1 MIAVYSNNIYTD
13 SVIEHCLA
21 QHSVKVYHDI
31 NQYVQASAVTKL
43 AFVNHINQY
52 CLPANEAERAS
63 WAANGTKFAEEIDAV
78 AHHSALTFAFDN
90 EFHSY
95 HCDLLTRFN
104 GQPVHWVVPVVCN
117 QQLAPCVFNAFQF
130 GWTVEPYR
138 RQLAAQL
145 KKLKPFDTKPYWFD
159 ALLGWP
165 RPHRD
170 YVHNAVMNDPQVR
183 HKSVYRYM
191 NGLIRDFCTDFLWEP
206 EVQYFAP
213 VEMSANMV
221 RYFDEIMPLSR
232 IVPISI
238 YNQSAY
244 SIVAETSA
252 DNRYSFPTEKV
263 IKPMIAQRLFVV
275 FSGVHYL
282 RTLRQL
288 GFQTFDGVI
297 DESYDNIV
305 DDNTRWSA
313 AFEQVKRL
321 CSQDQLVVFD
331 KIRPIVEHN
340 YNVCMNT
347 DWANYTKN
355 KIATVLDL

>member
-1 MIAVYSNNIYTD
+1 MIAVYSNNLYTD
-13 SVIEHCLA
+13 YVIEHCLA

-95 HCDLLTRFN
+95 HCNLLTRFN

-117 QQLAPCVFNAFQF
+117 QQLAPCVFHAFQF
-130 GWTVEPYR
+130 AWTLEPYQ

-145 KKLKPFDTKPYWFD
+145 KKLKPFEPKQKMFD
-159 ALLGWP
+159 ALLGWT
-165 RPHRD
+165 RLSRD
-170 YVHNAVMNDPQVR
+170 FVFGAINSDASIKN
-183 HKSVYRYM
+183 KILLTYM
-191 NGLIRDFCTDFLWEP
+191 NYVPTDFIHEFLWEP
-206 EVQYFAP
+206 EVEYIQHTTN
-213 VEMSANMV
+213 SANLV
-221 RYFDEIMPLSR
+221 RYFDCVLPLSR

-263 IKPMIAQRLFVV
+263 IKPIMAQRLFVV

-305 DDNTRWSA
+305 DDNARWSA

-331 KIRPIVEHN
+331 QIRPIVEHN

-347 DWANYTKN
+347 DWANYTKRR
-355 KIATVLDL
+355 IATVLDL